1 MTDVARLSAER
12 IAEAYSVI
20 DPTFRDSPQ
29 LEFPALSGR
38 LGAAT
43 LLKIETL
50 NPIRSFK
57 GRGCSALV
65 HGMRGATPLV
75 CASAGNFGQGLAHA
89 ARSRG
94 IALTV
99 FAAEGANP
107 LKVERMRGF
116 GATVVLAGKDFDEAK
131 AAARAHAGERGWV
144 FVEDGHE
151 PAIAEGAG
159 TIALELLRAP
169 GRLDAVVVPL
179 GNGSLLN
186 GVGTWIKAHAPHT
199 RVVGVVAQGAPAM
212 ERSWRSGTLVATP
225 TVDTIADGIAVR
237 VPVPRA
243 LADMR
248 GVVDDVL
255 EVSDAAMLRA
265 MRLLLIEAGLLAEP
279 AGAAGVA
286 AILEHA
292 PAFAGARI
300 ATILCGSNVSP
311 AQFAAWFAG
320 AA

>member
-1 MTDVARLSAER
+1 MAASTGLSPEGV
-12 IAEAYSVI
+12 AEAYRVI
-20 DPTFRDSPQ
+20 DPVFRDSPQ
-29 LEFPALSGR
+29 PEFPGLSAR

-43 LLKIETL
+43 VLKVETL

-57 GRGCSALV
+57 GRGCSYLV
-65 HGMRGATPLV
+65 HGLRSASPLV
-75 CASAGNFGQGLAHA
+75 CASAGNFEQGLAFA

-94 IALTV
+94 LALTV

-107 LKVERMRGF
+107 LKVRRMRDF
-116 GATVVLAGKDFDEAK
+116 GATVVLSGKDFDEAK
-131 AAARAHAGERGWV
+131 AAARAHAAERGTT
-144 FVEDGHE
+144 FVEDGDA

-186 GVGTWIKAHAPHT
+186 GIGTWTKAQAPDT
-199 RVVGVVAQGAPAM
+199 RVIGVVARGAPAM
-212 ERSWRSGTLVATP
+212 ALSWRRGTAVSTSAA
-225 TVDTIADGIAVR
+225 DTIADGIAVR
-237 VPVPRA
+237 VPVPQS

-248 GVVDDVL
+248 AAVDDVL
-255 EVSDAAMLRA
+255 EVSDASMLGA
-265 MRLLLIEAGLLAEP
+265 MRLLLLETGLLAEP

-286 AILEHA
+286 AIMEHA
-292 PAFAGARI
+292 SLFAGRRV

-311 AQFAAWFAG
+311 EQFAAWFAG

>member
-1 MTDVARLSAER
+1 MTDVARLSAGR
-12 IAEAYSVI
+12 IAEAYRVI
-20 DPTFRDSPQ
+20 DPVFRDSPQ
-29 LEFPALSGR
+29 LEFPALSAR
-38 LGAAT
+38 LGAST
-43 LLKIETL
+43 LLKVETL

-57 GRGCSALV
+57 GRGCSYLV

-75 CASAGNFGQGLAHA
+75 CASAGNFGQGLAFA

-94 IALTV
+94 IGLTV

-116 GATVVLAGKDFDEAK
+116 GATVVLSGKDFDAAK
-131 AAARAHAGERGWV
+131 AAARAHAAERGWA

-186 GVGTWIKAHAPHT
+186 GVGTWIRAHAPET
-199 RVVGVVAQGAPAM
+199 RVVGVVARGAPAM
-212 ERSWRSGTLVATP
+212 ERSWRSGTVVTTP
-225 TVDTIADGIAVR
+225 TVETIADGIAVR

-255 EVSDAAMLRA
+255 EVSDPAMLGA
-265 MRLLLIEAGLLAEP
+265 MRLLLMEAGLLTEP
-279 AGAAGVA
+279 AGAAGLA
-286 AILEHA
+286 AVLEHA
-292 PAFAGARI
+292 PLFAGRRI
-300 ATILCGSNVSP
+300 ATILCGSNVSQE
-311 AQFAAWFAG
+311 QFAAWFA
-320 AA
+320 AAT

>member
-1 MTDVARLSAER
+1 MTDAARLAAER
-12 IAEAYSVI
+12 IAEAYRVI
-20 DPTFRDSPQ
+20 DPVFRDSPQ
-29 LEFPALSGR
+29 LEFPALSAR

-43 LLKIETL
+43 LLKVETL

-57 GRGCSALV
+57 GRGCSYLV
-65 HGMRGATPLV
+65 HGLRGRTPLV
-75 CASAGNFGQGLAHA
+75 CASAGNFGQGLAFS
-89 ARSRG
+89 ARARG

-99 FAAEGANP
+99 FAAENANP

-116 GATVVLAGKDFDEAK
+116 GATVVLAGGDFDEAK
-131 AAARAHAGERGWV
+131 AAARAHAAERGAA
-144 FVEDGHE
+144 FIEDGDA

-169 GRLDAVVVPL
+169 DPLDAVVVPL

-186 GVGTWIKAHAPHT
+186 GIGTWMRAHAPET
-199 RVVGVVAQGAPAM
+199 RVIGVVAQGAPAM
-212 ERSWRSGTLVATP
+212 ARSWRSGGVVITTSAE
-225 TVDTIADGIAVR
+225 TIADGIAVR

-248 GVVDDVL
+248 GLVDDVL
-255 EVSDAAMLRA
+255 EVPDAAMLRA
-265 MRLLLIEAGLLAEP
+265 MRLLMMETGLLTEP
-279 AGAAGVA
+279 AGAAGLA

-292 PAFAGARI
+292 PLFAGRRI
-300 ATILCGSNVSP
+300 ATILCGSNVSE

-320 AA
+320 A

>member
-1 MTDVARLSAER
+1 MTEAARLSTER
-12 IAEAYSVI
+12 IADAYRAI
-20 DPTFRDSPQ
+20 DPVFRDSPQ
-29 LEFPALSGR
+29 VAFPALSDR

-57 GRGCSALV
+57 GRGCSYLV
-65 HGMRGATPLV
+65 HGMRGRAPLV
-75 CASAGNFGQGLAHA
+75 CASAGNFGQGLAYA

-94 IALTV
+94 LGLTV

-107 LKVERMRGF
+107 LKVARMREF
-116 GATVVLAGKDFDEAK
+116 GAAVVLSGKDFDAAK
-131 AAARAHAGERGWV
+131 AAARAHAAERGAT
-144 FVEDGHE
+144 FIEDGDA

-159 TIALELLRAP
+159 TIALELLRSP
-169 GRLDAVVVPL
+169 EPLDAVVVPL

-186 GVGTWIKAHAPHT
+186 GIGTWTKAHAPET
-199 RVVGVVAQGAPAM
+199 RVIGVVAAGAPAM
-212 ERSWRSGTLVATP
+212 ARSWRSGTLVATP
-225 TVDTIADGIAVR
+225 SADTIADGIAVR
-237 VPVPRA
+237 VPVAQA

-248 GVVDDVL
+248 AAVDDVL

-265 MRLLLIEAGLLAEP
+265 MRLLLMETGLLAEP
-279 AGAAGVA
+279 AGAAGIA

-292 PAFAGARI
+292 PLFAGRRI
-300 ATILCGSNVSP
+300 ATILCGSNVSQE
-311 AQFAAWFAG
+311 QFGAWFAG